1 MEAKYADRPF
11 WNGPDVAGVV
21 AGAGPLH
28 LDDAGAQVG
37 EHERAV
43 GPGQHARQVDDDD
56 PGQRPLVHRSMIGTP
71 AHTGGVL
78 MRVGVLTGGGDVP
91 GLNASIK
98 AVVNRV
104 VGEGHHGSASA
115 GAGPGCSSAT
125 RSPKSVKSC
134 TMALDPGVVRTIDR
148 SGGTVLHSSR
158 TNPARVKAGE
168 VPPALAAQ
176 AVGEGPYD
184 FTKHCLGVLE
194 RLKSTRWCRSA
205 ATTRCRSPS
214 ASTTRAFPV
223 VGIPKTM
230 DNDVHGTDYCIGFS
244 TAVSRTVN
252 FVHQLRT
259 SAGSHE
265 RLAVVEVFGRYSG
278 ETSLI
283 SAYLSGV
290 DRAII
295 SEVPFDIERLT
306 SMLLADKKANPSGY
320 AMMTISEGATL
331 VGGELVQGGEADPY
345 GHRKLGGIGELTG
358 ALLKERTGE
367 GIINQQLGYLM
378 RSGNPDSLDLMVA
391 VNYGVMAADLLL
403 EGASGR
409 LVALRNGNYVNVPI
423 AVTRQ
428 GVKRVDVDAL
438 YDVDNYRPK
447 IRHVDGKPMFLY

>member
-1 MEAKYADRPF
+1 
-11 WNGPDVAGVV
+11 
-21 AGAGPLH
+21 
-28 LDDAGAQVG
+28 
-37 EHERAV
+37 
-43 GPGQHARQVDDDD
+43 
-56 PGQRPLVHRSMIGTP
+56 
-71 AHTGGVL
+71 

-104 VGEGHHGSASA
+104 VGEGHHAVGIRRGWA
-115 GAGPGCSSAT
+115 GLLECNPE
-125 RSPKSVKSC
+125 SPKSVKSC

-168 VPPALAAQ
+168 VPPAMAAQ

-194 RLKSTRWCRSA
+194 RLKIDALVPIGGDDTLSFALRLHDEG
-205 ATTRCRSPS
+205 
-214 ASTTRAFPV
+214 FPV

-306 SMLLADKKANPSGY
+306 EHAPGRQEGQPQRLRHDDDLRGGDPRRGRAGAGRRGRPVRAPQARRHRRADRCSC
-320 AMMTISEGATL
+320 
-331 VGGELVQGGEADPY
+331 
-345 GHRKLGGIGELTG
+345 
-358 ALLKERTGE
+358 
-367 GIINQQLGYLM
+367 
-378 RSGNPDSLDLMVA
+378 
-391 VNYGVMAADLLL
+391 
-403 EGASGR
+403 
-409 LVALRNGNYVNVPI
+409 
-423 AVTRQ
+423 
-428 GVKRVDVDAL
+428 
-438 YDVDNYRPK
+438 
-447 IRHVDGKPMFLY
+447 